1 MRRLILA
8 RLKRDEHGAVAVLV
22 ALAMAALLA
31 AAALAYDIGSLL
43 SERAQLQ
50 NGADAGAI
58 AIAQTCATGTGAT
71 GCTAPTPKA
80 QAFADANTNAGSAT
94 VRSVTVTGSSA
105 RVVLEK
111 SMPLSFAATFGIAS
125 KTVSAAATASWG
137 SPVRGPA
144 VLPLTFASCS
154 FTAQPVGTAEDLIA
168 HQIGDTGT
176 SQCTSSTT
184 GQILPG
190 GFGWLDESATCS
202 ITATAGT
209 SMTAS
214 SNTGVSA
221 SQACAALLPTLLGQ
235 TVLLPV
241 YDSTTGQGTTGTYHL
256 AGWAEF
262 QLLGWRFPS
271 AGSQN
276 ISGQASLSISSP
288 DSGLIGKFLGFASLD
303 KRYTLGPPNPPYASI
318 VALTE

>member
-1 MRRLILA
+1 MRRLSLE

-22 ALAMAALLA
+22 ALGMAALLA
-31 AAALAYDIGSLL
+31 AAALAYDVGSLL

-50 NGADAGAI
+50 NGADAA
-58 AIAQTCATGTGAT
+58 AVAVAQACATGTAAAA
-71 GCTAPTPKA
+71 CTTPGPKV
-80 QAFADANTNAGSAT
+80 QALADANTNAGSAA
-94 VRSVTVTGSSA
+94 VRSVTVSGNTA

-111 SMPLSFAATFGIAS
+111 NLPLSFAATFGIAS

-137 SPVRGPA
+137 APVRGPA
-144 VLPLTFASCS
+144 VLPLAFANCA

-168 HQIGDTGT
+168 HQIGD
-176 SQCTSSTT
+176 SSASSCTSGST
-184 GQILPG
+184 GQVLPG
-190 GFGWLDESATCS
+190 GFGWLDETPTCS
-202 ITATAGT
+202 ITASAGA
-209 SMTAS
+209 SMAAS

-241 YDSTTGQGTTGTYHL
+241 YDSTTGSGTNGTYHL

-276 ISGQASLSISSP
+276 ISGQPSLAIASP
-288 DSGLIGKFLGFASLD
+288 NSGLIGKFLGFATLD
-303 KRYTLGPPNPPYASI
+303 KRYTLGPPTPPFASI